1 MEKLTGVRDRK
12 LPLIKYYS
20 VRDDIVAGGFL
31 NKLRGIQRFRPM
43 TVAKEVLASTNTPK
57 YKR

>member
-1 MEKLTGVRDRK
+1 LEKLTGVRDRK

-20 VRDDIVAGGFL
+20 VRDDIAAGGFL

-43 TVAKEVLASTNTPK
+43 TVAKEVLAIANTPR